1 MKKNVWEALSDSTRR
16 EILKL
21 LKLRPHTAGE
31 LADQFSLSPAT
42 VSHHISVLK
51 ESGLITGERRAQT
64 IDREWK
70 ALCMLEMTI
79 DQVSGKEAIE
89 LVKERCAP

>member
-51 ESGLITGERRAQT
+51 ESGLIMGERRAQT
-64 IDREWK
+64 IVYHLNTTVVQEMMR
-70 ALCMLEMTI
+70 ALAGLL
-79 DQVSGKEAIE
+79 D
-89 LVKERCAP
+89 

>member
-31 LADQFSLSPAT
+31 ICDQFSLSPAT

-51 ESGLITGERRAQT
+51 KSGLITGERRAQT
-64 IDREWK
+64 IVYHLNTTVVQEMMR
-70 ALCMLEMTI
+70 ALAALL
-79 DQVSGKEAIE
+79 D
-89 LVKERCAP
+89 

>member
-21 LKLRPHTAGE
+21 LRLRPHTAGE
-31 LADQFSLSPAT
+31 ICDQFSLSPAT

-51 ESGLITGERRAQT
+51 KSGLITGERRAQT
-64 IDREWK
+64 IVYHLNATVVQEMMR
-70 ALCMLEMTI
+70 ALAGLL
-79 DQVSGKEAIE
+79 D
-89 LVKERCAP
+89 

>member
-21 LKLRPHTAGE
+21 LRLRPHTAGE
-31 LADQFSLSPAT
+31 ICDQFSLSPAT

-51 ESGLITGERRAQT
+51 KSGLITGERRAQT
-64 IDREWK
+64 IVYHLNTTVVQEMMR
-70 ALCMLEMTI
+70 ALAGLL
-79 DQVSGKEAIE
+79 D
-89 LVKERCAP
+89 

>member
-31 LADQFSLSPAT
+31 LSDQFSLSPAT

-51 ESGLITGERRAQT
+51 KSGLITGERRAQT
-64 IDREWK
+64 IVYHLNTTVVQEMMR
-70 ALCMLEMTI
+70 ALAALL
-79 DQVSGKEAIE
+79 D
-89 LVKERCAP
+89 

>member
-31 LADQFSLSPAT
+31 ICDQFSLSPAT
-42 VSHHISVLK
+42 VSHHISVLSVLK

-64 IDREWK
+64 IVYHLNTTVVQEMMR
-70 ALCMLEMTI
+70 AL
-79 DQVSGKEAIE
+79 SG
-89 LVKERCAP
+89 LLD